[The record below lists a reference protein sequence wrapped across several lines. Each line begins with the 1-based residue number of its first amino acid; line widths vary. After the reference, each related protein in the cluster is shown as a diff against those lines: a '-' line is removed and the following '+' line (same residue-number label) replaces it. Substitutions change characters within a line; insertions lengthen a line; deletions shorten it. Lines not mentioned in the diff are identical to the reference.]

1 MHYNLF
7 YNMYYIS
14 FIMIYIYI
22 FFSSTVKSGEVHGGD
37 NYWY

>member
-14 FIMIYIYI
+14 FIMIYI